1 MTILALA
8 AAESIG
14 VCFSENA
21 EMERIA
27 GHSLLPLEIET

>member
-8 AAESIG
+8 AAEPIG
-14 VCFSENA
+14 MCFSKNA

-27 GHSLLPLEIET
+27 GHSLPSLKLEL